1 MSWDALAAR
10 VAAAH
15 RAASGER
22 ALRKV
27 LGVHEASVHDRTW
40 TDPATG
46 LPRFGGKIV
55 DGAPIHVRLSDMMHQ
70 FREDQADELEAFVSA
85 VDAELSKPEYR
96 IRRSLELEN
105 AILARAEEDGVLKLV
120 KASADQVVQS
130 GDVDA
135 VIVGMRV
142 HEAVVRGP
150 DVTLAACHQALLVFV
165 CPEDE
170 AVRRIQAIQAPQR
183 RPAPEK
189 VAVKMVILRIRKLQ
203 GQVKEINLSVQQNI
217 EHAAG
222 QSRALPKE
230 MTIFMPGVPTDGGR
244 GALEGYLSLCQT
256 HGGRRP
262 YEKTLQDLRKVL
274 GRPDVT
280 DDVVE
285 EAMNIS
291 KIEEVMLS

>member
-1 MSWDALAAR
+1 VSWDALAAR
-10 VAAAH
+10 VAAAR

-27 LGVHEASVHDRTW
+27 LGAHEASVHNRVW
-40 TDPATG
+40 TDPVTG
-46 LPRFGGKIV
+46 FPRFGGKVV
-55 DGAPIHVRLSDMMHQ
+55 DGAPIHVRMSGVTHQ
-70 FREDQADELEAFVSA
+70 FREDQADELEGFVSA

-105 AILARAEEDGVLKLV
+105 AILARAEEDGVLKLI
-120 KASADQVVQS
+120 KAAADQVIQS
-130 GDVDA
+130 GDADA
-135 VIVGMRV
+135 IVVGMRA

-150 DVTLAACHQALLVFV
+150 DVTLAACHQALLIFV

-203 GQVKEINLSVQQNI
+203 EQVKEINRFVQGNI
-217 EHAAG
+217 EQAAG
-222 QSRALPKE
+222 QNKALPSE
-230 MTIFMPGVPTDGGR
+230 LTTFMPGIPTDGGR

-256 HGGRRP
+256 HRGRRP

-285 EAMNIS
+285 EAM
-291 KIEEVMLS
+291 KVAQVEEVMLS